1 MCDLTAV
8 GQILYNVRHMNLK
21 MILLHVSVL
30 LACSVGA
37 VQFDAAEPIWT
48 TAEKDE
54 INSSVAF
61 TTHFEWD
68 GKSSLQ
74 LRLAGCSIF
83 KVFVN
88 GEFAAYG
95 PARGPHG
102 WFRMDEWDLSRAARK
117 GDNRLSI
124 VGVAYNTTTYY
135 IVEHEPFLQAEVLA
149 DGKVVRATG
158 DGKWDANFTERVRKA
173 RRYSLQRA
181 QSEVYEVPRQF
192 HDPLAITSCPSVKL
206 LERGSPYPKFEIDR
220 SYRPTDVLS
229 VALRPGDLGEAP
241 HLWDEKSSFLG
252 RTYPDSDLKY
262 DPAVDWWK
270 RSIAPRAKYEGGAAK
285 IDATRGVRYEGAINN
300 TGFLRLK
307 VNVAKP
313 GRLLV
318 GFDEIL
324 VGGKLD
330 FLNRLGCN
338 NIVMWDVQEPGEYD
352 FESFEPYTFKF
363 AEVIMLEGEATVEKL
378 EMRTYRNPNA
388 TRACTLKDP
397 VDRKIF
403 EAARA
408 TFAQNAVDVFTDCPS
423 RERAGWLCDSY
434 FTGAAEHFFTG
445 KNEVER
451 TFLRNFA
458 LADKFP
464 HLPEGMV
471 PMCYPGDHI
480 NKNYIPNWSMWFI
493 LELANYF
500 DRTGDRET
508 VDLLR
513 PRVEGLLK
521 FYAQYLNA
529 DGALENLPAWVFVEW
544 SHANDTKLVK
554 DGVNWPSNMTYSDV
568 LSKAARLYNRP
579 ELAEQSERLK
589 ALIRE
594 RSYGGVWF
602 RDNSKHPDVTETCQY
617 YAFFHGIATPKTH
630 PELWKKLTE
639 EFGPERQAKG
649 LYKEVW
655 PSNAFI
661 GNLMRLVVLKREGCD
676 AQVSREIRGY
686 YLKMAETTG
695 TLWEHDRPEA
705 SCNHA
710 FASYL
715 AILLK

>member
-1 MCDLTAV
+1 MLAMA
-8 GQILYNVRHMNLK
+8 G
-21 MILLHVSVL
+21 VL
-30 LACSVGA
+30 LACSARA
-37 VQFDAAEPIWT
+37 VQFDAAQPIWT
-48 TAEKDE
+48 TAERGE
-54 INSSVAF
+54 VNSSVAF
-61 TTHFEWD
+61 TTQFAWD

-102 WFRMDEWDLSRAARK
+102 WFRMDEWDLSRVARK
-117 GDNRLSI
+117 GDNRLGI

-158 DGKWDANFTERVRKA
+158 DGKWNANSTERVRKA

-229 VALRPGDLGEAP
+229 VALRTGDFGEAP
-241 HLWDEKSSFLG
+241 NLWGEKTSFLG
-252 RTYPDSDLKY
+252 RTYPDCDLKY

-285 IDATRGVRYEGAINN
+285 IDPTQGVRYEGAIDN

-307 VNVAKP
+307 VNVTKP

-338 NIVMWDVQEPGEYD
+338 NIVMWDVQEPGAYE

-378 EMRTYRNPNA
+378 ELRTYKNPNA

-403 EAARA
+403 EAARE

-544 SHANDTKLVK
+544 SHANDPKLVK

-579 ELAEQSERLK
+579 ELAEQSKGLK

-630 PELWKKLTE
+630 PELWKKLTD
-639 EFGPERQAKG
+639 EFGPERQDRG

-661 GNLMRLVVLKREGCD
+661 GNLMRLIVLKREGCD

-686 YLKMAETTG
+686 YLKMAEATG

>member
-1 MCDLTAV
+1 MLLARL
-8 GQILYNVRHMNLK
+8 ILVM
-21 MILLHVSVL
+21 VSVL
-30 LACSVGA
+30 LASFAHSA
-37 VQFDAAEPIWT
+37 VFDAAQPIWT

-54 INSSVAF
+54 VNSSVAF

-68 GKSSLQ
+68 GKSPLL

-117 GDNRLSI
+117 GDNRLGI

-158 DGKWDANFTERVRKA
+158 DGKWNANSTERVRKA

-220 SYRPTDVLS
+220 TYRPTDVLS

-252 RTYPDSDLKY
+252 RTYPDGELKY

-270 RSIAPRAKYEGGAAK
+270 RTIKPQAKFEGEVAKVDAAQ
-285 IDATRGVRYEGAINN
+285 GVRYEGAVDN

-324 VGGKLD
+324 VNGKLD
-330 FLNRLGCN
+330 FLDRFGCN
-338 NIVMWDVQEPGEYD
+338 NIVLWNVKEPGDYE

-434 FTGAAEHFFTG
+434 FTGPAEHFFTG
-445 KNEVER
+445 RNEIER

-458 LADKFP
+458 LAEEFP

-579 ELAEQSERLK
+579 ELAEQSKELK

-630 PELWKKLTE
+630 PELWKKLTD

-695 TLWEHDRPEA
+695 TLWEHDRPKA

-715 AILLK
+715 AILLEGIRK